1 MFEHSKWT
9 RSSGG
14 ILALALFGGTLFA
27 AELGSRA
34 HSPHID
40 RLELGKP
47 RRTIAATTEAIFQF
61 RAPRDDAYVFT
72 ARNYYQVISLD
83 ILNPG
88 DGEVLS
94 KRARGQFH
102 FSEATLAMSKGQE
115 VDVRVWL
122 ESDLD
127 PLNVE
132 VGVWRSTDD
141 YRTPVKEILKQVR
154 KAAKQGAWSGEITDV
169 EWPWRLNRT
178 YVREQLDPAYL
189 FAAYEARLN
198 HPSPSRMLAYYLE
211 FLLVLGDDQ
220 RIEQAFKGSRAKP
233 GQDFYGDILFHRA
246 LFELKR
252 GRIDE
257 GVRSLEEA
265 TQHSSYGWMNWRK
278 IFLPHLLELGLGALA
293 VEHLA
298 KVNAT
303 TPAVGLASDYA
314 SARGYE
320 IAVEKGTENLLMDA
334 EALVQAGLIDEATD
348 LVDAYLGKRI
358 AANRMKE
365 SEAGRSGL
373 IAGALKEITPIPTRY
388 LNLLL
393 NRGLVEEAHDAHSR
407 MMETGR
413 EGDLKATLVEPLK
426 GLFEA
431 SGGPIGGRLEALRRE
446 IYSGALKEWTRGGS
460 GKDMPAEFADDYE
473 LLAFYESHFGGRT
486 TSSEKAQ
493 PHGALDEKSLGG
505 FVDMHA
511 LYGSHEVALR
521 MQRVLY
527 RYARRD
533 HWMSRPRDVGHA
545 RFRLAALE
553 RLSGDLDS
561 ALESVEGLLE
571 MAKAGED
578 FAPREVASCHE
589 LKGDCLLDSGE
600 ADRAGSEYSR
610 AIREAGNPELLR
622 ASIVKWRRELKRALC
637 EARRGLGST
646 AAESAAEAVE
656 KFEAEVAG
664 RWGTL
669 LAGDYPH
676 FSTGR
681 EVFNAVMEEV
691 AEEDATF
698 NSKQLYQAYGVIR
711 ILDREWSRQ
720 AAWRPESEDDATER
734 DEFLLEEAVITVLD
748 VVGGGQNSSKV
759 GKKISSMA
767 KKNEK
772 VAASAGRWAEGKA
785 ALARAAD
792 TPGDGPFVDLVIT
805 PGAVLAWRFEPEE
818 RQPTL
823 TRVGALEEVLKECEE
838 ALASL
843 QGAEGAR
850 APESSLFTALIFEEP
865 EGVTPSPVYLHA
877 PGFLS
882 RFPFEALR
890 GPEGRHLVED
900 SPIVYWSPSSSE
912 GGSRPASSGF
922 DCVVVGGVDYGEG
935 VVREKGERASWG
947 LVGNDFSPLPG
958 SELEAE
964 VVGEYLGRF
973 EPEPEVLLL
982 EGEGASEEALTG
994 SLEGCHLLHLA
1005 THAQLG
1011 REGWSFAQEARDSR
1025 TPLSLKMD
1033 PLAPLYVGMIST
1045 DRCAG
1050 IALAGANSGGG
1061 DSDDGFLD
1069 AQEIQALD
1077 LSACRIAFLSTCES
1091 GVSVSGNGIAL
1102 ISLSSAFHD
1111 AGSEFVIWTRAKV
1124 DDKSAASFATAF
1136 YGALVSTDFDPATA
1150 FRQAQLEMIS
1160 ENRGSDDPAERISW
1174 SAFGISHRGD

>member
-1 MFEHSKWT
+1 M
-9 RSSGG
+9 
-14 ILALALFGGTLFA
+14 
-27 AELGSRA
+27 
-34 HSPHID
+34 
-40 RLELGKP
+40 
-47 RRTIAATTEAIFQF
+47 
-61 RAPRDDAYVFT
+61 
-72 ARNYYQVISLD
+72 
-83 ILNPG
+83 
-88 DGEVLS
+88 
-94 KRARGQFH
+94 
-102 FSEATLAMSKGQE
+102 
-115 VDVRVWL
+115 
-122 ESDLD
+122 
-127 PLNVE
+127 
-132 VGVWRSTDD
+132 
-141 YRTPVKEILKQVR
+141 
-154 KAAKQGAWSGEITDV
+154 
-169 EWPWRLNRT
+169 
-178 YVREQLDPAYL
+178 
-189 FAAYEARLN
+189 
-198 HPSPSRMLAYYLE
+198 
-211 FLLVLGDDQ
+211 
-220 RIEQAFKGSRAKP
+220 
-233 GQDFYGDILFHRA
+233 
-246 LFELKR
+246 
-252 GRIDE
+252 
-257 GVRSLEEA
+257 
-265 TQHSSYGWMNWRK
+265 
-278 IFLPHLLELGLGALA
+278 
-293 VEHLA
+293 
-298 KVNAT
+298 
-303 TPAVGLASDYA
+303 
-314 SARGYE
+314 
-320 IAVEKGTENLLMDA
+320 
-334 EALVQAGLIDEATD
+334 
-348 LVDAYLGKRI
+348 
-358 AANRMKE
+358 
-365 SEAGRSGL
+365 
-373 IAGALKEITPIPTRY
+373 
-388 LNLLL
+388 
-393 NRGLVEEAHDAHSR
+393 
-407 MMETGR
+407 
-413 EGDLKATLVEPLK
+413 
-426 GLFEA
+426 
-431 SGGPIGGRLEALRRE
+431 
-446 IYSGALKEWTRGGS
+446 
-460 GKDMPAEFADDYE
+460 
-473 LLAFYESHFGGRT
+473 
-486 TSSEKAQ
+486 
-493 PHGALDEKSLGG
+493 
-505 FVDMHA
+505 
-511 LYGSHEVALR
+511 
-521 MQRVLY
+521 
-527 RYARRD
+527 
-533 HWMSRPRDVGHA
+533 
-545 RFRLAALE
+545 
-553 RLSGDLDS
+553 
-561 ALESVEGLLE
+561 
-571 MAKAGED
+571 
-578 FAPREVASCHE
+578 
-589 LKGDCLLDSGE
+589 
-600 ADRAGSEYSR
+600 
-610 AIREAGNPELLR
+610 
-622 ASIVKWRRELKRALC
+622 KWRRELKRALC

-681 EVFNAVMEEV
+681 DVFYAVMEEV

-711 ILDREWSRQ
+711 SLDREWSRQ
-720 AAWRPESEDDATER
+720 AAWRPESENDATER

-772 VAASAGRWAEGKA
+772 VAASAGRRAEGKA